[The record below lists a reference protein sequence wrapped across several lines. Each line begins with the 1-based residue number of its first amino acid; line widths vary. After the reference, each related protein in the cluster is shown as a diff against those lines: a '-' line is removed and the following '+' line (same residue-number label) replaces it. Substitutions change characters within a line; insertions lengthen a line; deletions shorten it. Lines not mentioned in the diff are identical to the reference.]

1 MYTWPDA
8 TWGSRVSSWCLS
20 LRRGEG
26 DEPHEDEE
34 LRRLLFFFHACV
46 NACVSLRVTVFE
58 IQSAICD
65 AYGPCVVDLNGSVN
79 GACASGPRHDSLSE
93 SGEICNDSNTQCIP
107 LRARAPPFL
116 KQ

>member
-34 LRRLLFFFHACV
+34 LRRLLFLPRLCERLREPERDRFRDPERDLRCLR
-46 NACVSLRVTVFE
+46 SLRRRLE
-58 IQSAICD
+58 RERERCLRERPEARLLERERR
-65 AYGPCVVDLNGSVN
+65 DL
-79 GACASGPRHDSLSE
+79 
-93 SGEICNDSNTQCIP
+93 Q
-107 LRARAPPFL
+107 
-116 KQ
+116 